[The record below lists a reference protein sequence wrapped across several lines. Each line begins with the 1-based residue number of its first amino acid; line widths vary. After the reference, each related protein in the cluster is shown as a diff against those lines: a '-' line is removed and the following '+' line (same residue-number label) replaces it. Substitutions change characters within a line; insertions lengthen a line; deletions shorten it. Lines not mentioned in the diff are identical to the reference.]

1 MAILSAQKTTEDY
14 QTRGDG
20 FHMSCEEIRFKHE
33 KRGVSIDVLSQLN
46 ACSSDIIKRI
56 LNGED
61 YQWTRKPNKKKN
73 TKSNDDYVIVN
84 ASDGRIYSSM
94 RQLEGAEG
102 IGHGTMSYRFRNG
115 DGKATEV
122 NGKKY
127 KLYKKSLVKT
137 SGYIVVNTSEGIF
150 YPSIRAAERGEH
162 KALGIYY
169 RRYGKRFVYKGVE
182 YHIYD
187 KRQNA
192 NEE

>member
-1 MAILSAQKTTEDY
+1 
-14 QTRGDG
+14 
-20 FHMSCEEIRFKHE
+20 MSCEEIRFKHE
-33 KRGVSIDVLSQLN
+33 KRGVSIDILSQLN
-46 ACSSDIIKRI
+46 ACSSNIIKRI
-56 LNGED
+56 LNGEN
-61 YQWTRKPNKKKN
+61 YEWTRKPNEKKN

-115 DGKATEV
+115 NGKVTKV

-127 KLYKKSLVKT
+127 KLYKKNLVRT
-137 SGYIVVNTSEGIF
+137 SGYIVVNVTEGIF

-162 KALGIYY
+162 KALGVYY
-169 RRYGKRFVYKGVE
+169 HRYGNRFAYQGTE

-187 KRQNA
+187 KRQ
-192 NEE
+192 EVKGK